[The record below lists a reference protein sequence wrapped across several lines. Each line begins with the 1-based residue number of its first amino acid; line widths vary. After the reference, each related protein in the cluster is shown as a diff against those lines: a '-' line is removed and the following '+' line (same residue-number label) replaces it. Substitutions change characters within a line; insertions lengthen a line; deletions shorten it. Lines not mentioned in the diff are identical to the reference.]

1 LPSREKIETFFWT
14 IFFITLHFFNKTND
28 QSWCKKSKAINIWG
42 WREYETG
49 VFLYKYVTNVV
60 IVVLALICCMI
71 LTARVWFF
79 LLYSFILFLV
89 LLYSVTKIRILD
101 ASGPPGLPS
110 LLAGSPNIT
119 ATILISALS
128 FSPDGEVWNSN

>member
-1 LPSREKIETFFWT
+1 LHDLSGESL
-14 IFFITLHFFNKTND
+14 IFF
-28 QSWCKKSKAINIWG
+28 
-42 WREYETG
+42 
-49 VFLYKYVTNVV
+49 
-60 IVVLALICCMI
+60 
-71 LTARVWFF
+71 
-79 LLYSFILFLV
+79 LYSFVLFLV

-128 FSPDGEVWNSN
+128 FSPDGEV